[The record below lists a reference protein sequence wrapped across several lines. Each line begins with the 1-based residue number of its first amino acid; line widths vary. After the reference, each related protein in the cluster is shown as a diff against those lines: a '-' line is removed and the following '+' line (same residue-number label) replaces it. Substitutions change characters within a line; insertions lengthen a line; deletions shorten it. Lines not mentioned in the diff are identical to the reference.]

1 MAILGIKHI
10 LETVTYVVAIMGG
23 IGGAYVYFENVRKE
37 SIETTREEIVRA
49 WTNEGD
55 IKSAEKKFI
64 TLELENHDGDISG
77 SLLTNT
83 QDNPLEVH
91 ADIGWFSTTLKIS
104 ELRWRNVVPIA
115 TVKIML
121 EGNNNRL
128 EWRLIEN
135 DGLHLLPK
143 QTVLW
148 PSPVGVER

>member
-55 IKSAEKKFI
+55 IQSTEKKFI
-64 TLELENHDGDISG
+64 TLELENHDGDIIG

-91 ADIGWFSTTLKIS
+91 ADIG
-104 ELRWRNVVPIA
+104 
-115 TVKIML
+115 
-121 EGNNNRL
+121 
-128 EWRLIEN
+128 
-135 DGLHLLPK
+135 
-143 QTVLW
+143 
-148 PSPVGVER
+148 